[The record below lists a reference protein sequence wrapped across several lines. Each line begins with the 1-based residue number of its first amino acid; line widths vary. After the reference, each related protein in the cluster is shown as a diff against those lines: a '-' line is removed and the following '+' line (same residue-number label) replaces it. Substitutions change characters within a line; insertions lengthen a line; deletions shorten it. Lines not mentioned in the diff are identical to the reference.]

1 MKKQKSA
8 RSMAI
13 WGVVWLILFFPI
25 GIILLIAAYKRWKI
39 ELAAA
44 AEPEVPKRPMSDED
58 LKAILDYVSQ
68 KHGVASDAPTRSH
81 GDYDYHNVD
90 VCILRGTDP
99 DLSGVAEG
107 DEAELVLEPENDYDP
122 QAVAVYIGGERV
134 GYLYK
139 GGLKKMV
146 HDFLTRG
153 DIVSAEVSAVGD
165 DWVKLDLSLSK

>member
-8 RSMAI
+8 KSLAI
-13 WGVVWLILFFPI
+13 WGVVWLILFFPV
-25 GIILLIAAYKRWKI
+25 GIILLIAAYKRRKV

-44 AEPEVPKRPMSDED
+44 VEPEAPKPQLSDEE
-58 LKAILDYVSQ
+58 LKAILNYTSQ
-68 KHGVASDAPTRSH
+68 KHGVATAAPARSH
-81 GDYDYHNVD
+81 GDYDYRNVD

-99 DLSGVAEG
+99 DLSGVSEG

-146 HDFLTRG
+146 YDFLTRG
-153 DIVSAEVSAVGD
+153 DIVGAEVSAVGG